1 MAFCRA
7 LAAVAATVA
16 LASPMAVTGCDRG
29 STAPSA
35 SAQSAATVSPE
46 PVRIL
51 RLPEYPPQSLSESE
65 ARTVYT
71 QGELRMRLLDAQL
84 ASQGYSTEDRARMMF
99 QERNALRSWARSLM
113 RNRALANLLS
123 TFEPNVT
130 FEDLVAKNQAKGLS
144 GDDLYS
150 AIITSSTH
158 SRGSVN
164 GVLGIDPA
172 TPPPLPP
179 VKPAHGG
186 S

>member
-1 MAFCRA
+1 MAFSRL
-7 LAAVAATVA
+7 LAAIATVVA
-16 LASPMAVTGCDRG
+16 FILGAGVVTGCERG
-29 STAPSA
+29 AGTAAIVTA
-35 SAQSAATVSPE
+35 SIGSPE
-46 PVRIL
+46 PVRVL
-51 RLPEYPPQSLSESE
+51 RLPEYPPRSLSESE
-65 ARTVYT
+65 TRTVYT

-84 ASQGYSTEDRARMMF
+84 ESEGYSTEERARMMF

-113 RNRALANLLS
+113 RNRALAELLNA
-123 TFEPNVT
+123 FEPNVT
-130 FEDLVAKNQAKGLS
+130 FEELVAKNQDKGLR
-144 GDDLYS
+144 GDDVYN

-179 VKPAHGG
+179 VKPG